1 MNDILQQ
8 LLQLGPGIGAG
19 LTGNG
24 PGMQAFM
31 EGFQRTQ
38 QMLQQQKRQKE
49 QDALALQDRDLALA
63 DRQRL
68 MDRQATADAEAQ
80 TDRERRRALEGL
92 QIPGHL
98 AEIGSAAESPDQA
111 QAIIESALP
120 NLMKVFG
127 QETMAYGMPAIEQA
141 TRTITG
147 RQKKQVEAYVEQAL
161 KTSYVADNPE
171 ADPELQ
177 LPEHLSRLMGK
188 PSAKLSELQQFAQLP
203 VGKPAKP
210 KGAPFNLSPGQTR
223 FDADGN
229 PIASM
234 PDRPKPAG
242 DGTPEQIFVVRNG
255 VVIPI
260 TKGTAQPGDVPYS
273 PRTQNDSRPVTS
285 GDAADIA
292 EFNTALDDVATV
304 RETLKGNRATGT
316 SAAVGAAVPNAITE
330 LTGWGADAK
339 QKNAVIA
346 RVKQVIGKALEGGVL
361 RKEDESKYAKI
372 LPTISDIPEVVA
384 TKLDGLERAI
394 RQRQQNKLDALADA
408 GYDISRFA
416 SRKPSA
422 SPAAPA
428 PATPAPTSGPKVG
441 ERRSFNGTLAE
452 WDGKGWKKVAP

>member
-1 MNDILQQ
+1 MNPIFRD
-8 LLQLGPGIGAG
+8 LLGMAPGLIAG
-19 LTGNG
+19 LRD
-24 PGMQAFM
+24 PQAGSALM
-31 EGFQRTQ
+31 EGWERARREHEIRAR
-38 QMLQQQKRQKE
+38 QQQ
-49 QDALALQDRDLALA
+49 QDALGLEDRRLALE
-63 DRQRL
+63 DRQRTIG
-68 MDRQATADAEAQ
+68 RQAHEDARSAEVAKQQDFLRSQQAAGELTQTASSFD
-80 TDRERRRALEGL
+80 D
-92 QIPGHL
+92 P
-98 AEIGSAAESPDQA
+98 SQA
-111 QAIIESALP
+111 KGYIESMMP
-120 NLMKVFG
+120 NLMSVFG
-127 QETMAYGMPAIEQA
+127 QGSMALGQPAVEQA
-141 TRTITG
+141 TRVITG

-161 KTSYVADNPE
+161 KTSFVADNPD

-177 LPEHLSRLMGK
+177 LPEHLSKLMGK

-203 VGKPAKP
+203 IGKPAAKKSTANPTAASLAYEAAGGDPSRALELLRPP
-210 KGAPFNLSPGQTR
+210 KAESGESKEPLMAIMGDDGQPVYVPR
-223 FDADGN
+223 SQAVGKR
-229 PIASM
+229 PASS
-234 PDRPKPAG
+234 R
-242 DGTPEQIFVVRNG
+242 EQGR
-255 VVIPI
+255 
-260 TKGTAQPGDVPYS
+260 A
-273 PRTQNDSRPVTS
+273 VTS

-304 RETLKGNRATGT
+304 RETLKGNKATGT

-330 LTGWGADAK
+330 LTGLGTDAK

-416 SRKPSA
+416 SRKPAA
-422 SPAAPA
+422 SPAA
-428 PATPAPTSGPKVG
+428 PATPAPTSGPRVG

>member
-1 MNDILQQ
+1 MNPIFRDLLGMAPGLIAGLRDPQAGSALMAGWERARKEHEARTRQQQQDTLAGEDRQWRIDRQTEQDRIAAEDRKRRQALELPQMGASLANAGSVAETPEGAESAIDSLYRIMAPALGGVEQLGGLRDTAILQ
-8 LLQLGPGIGAG
+8 
-19 LTGNG
+19 
-24 PGMQAFM
+24 
-31 EGFQRTQ
+31 
-38 QMLQQQKRQKE
+38 
-49 QDALALQDRDLALA
+49 
-63 DRQRL
+63 
-68 MDRQATADAEAQ
+68 AQ
-80 TDRERRRALEGL
+80 
-92 QIPGHL
+92 
-98 AEIGSAAESPDQA
+98 
-111 QAIIESALP
+111 
-120 NLMKVFG
+120 
-127 QETMAYGMPAIEQA
+127 
-141 TRTITG
+141 RTITG

-161 KTSYVADNPE
+161 KTSFVADNPD

-177 LPEHLSRLMGK
+177 LPEHLSKLMGK

-203 VGKPAKP
+203 VGKPAAKKSTANPTAASLAYEAAGGDPSRALELLRPP
-210 KGAPFNLSPGQTR
+210 KAESGESKEPLMAIMGDDGQPVYVPR
-223 FDADGN
+223 SQAVGKR
-229 PIASM
+229 PASS
-234 PDRPKPAG
+234 R
-242 DGTPEQIFVVRNG
+242 EQGR
-255 VVIPI
+255 
-260 TKGTAQPGDVPYS
+260 A
-273 PRTQNDSRPVTS
+273 VTS

-304 RETLKGNRATGT
+304 RETLKGNKATGT

-330 LTGWGADAK
+330 LTGWGTDAK

-416 SRKPSA
+416 SRKPAA
-422 SPAAPA
+422 SPAA
-428 PATPAPTSGPKVG
+428 PATPAPTSGPRVG